1 MKSKQIFMLQLNF
14 SPFPLLESERLQFRK
29 LTDADAPEIL
39 SLRGNPHTMK
49 YIPRSLV
56 TNTEEAIA
64 YIKQMTRW

>member
-39 SLRGNPHTMK
+39 SLRGNLETMK
-49 YIPRSLV
+49 FIPRPL
-56 TNTEEAIA
+56 I
-64 YIKQMTRW
+64 